1 MNNAIISHWLYGPA
15 LYDFA
20 LYVPVNKWTLLNRQP
35 SSAWLKDPSGILR
48 GNRKMKSG
56 SSGSAKSTGK
66 TSPRTGDPSNPMLW
80 IVLLILSI
88 TGVVGLAVWRRRHKA
103 WPGILSVFRE
113 LWCRNREFIGSCKAT
128 FDKKADLSAELWLQ
142 GSRSGS
148 CNRSY
153 RKFRKE
159 LLIERLIYR
168 SNYDYEVREAV
179 LIQESRSSIGAQ
191 WGSWS
196 SCSHCAAGLQL
207 FQYICLPDLVMT
219 ICTHAGIDWD
229 KFITA
234 EKSEMNLCYNGY
246 KIR

>member
-48 GNRKMKSG
+48 GNRKMKTG

-66 TSPRTGDPSNPMLW
+66 TSPRTGDPNHPVLW

-88 TGVVGLAVWRRRHKA
+88 AGVVGLAVWRRRHKA
-103 WPGILSVFRE
+103 WPGILSVFRK
-113 LWCRNREFIGSCKAT
+113 LWCRNMIMRFAKR
-128 FDKKADLSAELWLQ
+128 L
-142 GSRSGS
+142 
-148 CNRSY
+148 SY
-153 RKFRKE
+153 RILSEVAKQFSIKRP
-159 LLIERLIYR
+159 IYR
-168 SNYDYEVREAV
+168 PNYDYEVREAV

-196 SCSHCAAGLQL
+196 SCSQCAAGLQL
-207 FQYICLPDLVMT
+207 FQYICLPDLVIT
-219 ICTHAGIDWD
+219 ICTHVGIDRD

-246 KIR
+246 TIR

>member
-1 MNNAIISHWLYGPA
+1 MNNAIISHWLYGPS

-48 GNRKMKSG
+48 GNRKMKTG

-66 TSPRTGDPSNPMLW
+66 TSPRTGDPNHPVLW

-88 TGVVGLAVWRRRHKA
+88 AGVVGLAVWRRRHKA
-103 WPGILSVFRE
+103 WPGNLPVFRE
-113 LWCRNREFIGSCKAT
+113 LRCR
-128 FDKKADLSAELWLQ
+128 
-142 GSRSGS
+142 
-148 CNRSY
+148 NRSY

-159 LLIERLIYR
+159 LPIKRPIYR
-168 SNYDYEVREAV
+168 PNYDYEVREAV

-207 FQYICLPDLVMT
+207 FSIYFLASLGYDDLHV
-219 ICTHAGIDWD
+219 CRNRPG
-229 KFITA
+229 
-234 EKSEMNLCYNGY
+234 
-246 KIR
+246 

>member
-1 MNNAIISHWLYGPA
+1 MKRYDIMNNAIISHWLYGPA

-48 GNRKMKSG
+48 GNRKMKTG

-88 TGVVGLAVWRRRHKA
+88 AGVVGLAVWRRRHKA

-128 FDKKADLSAELWLQ
+128 FDKKADLSAEIWLW
-142 GSRSGS
+142 GARSGS
-148 CNRSY
+148 HVY
-153 RKFRKE
+153 RKPEQYLCSMRKLE
-159 LLIERLIYR
+159 LLQSVCCGASAFSIYLPARLGH
-168 SNYDYEVREAV
+168 D
-179 LIQESRSSIGAQ
+179 
-191 WGSWS
+191 
-196 SCSHCAAGLQL
+196 
-207 FQYICLPDLVMT
+207 DL
-219 ICTHAGIDWD
+219 HACRDRPG
-229 KFITA
+229 
-234 EKSEMNLCYNGY
+234 
-246 KIR
+246 